1 MSKGCDL
8 ELETSSIPSS
18 SCTCSGSEVTGA
30 LCLALRPVPAAL
42 AEIGPLSSGKWT
54 CPTEPRTW
62 GRKGSSSLA
71 YFPER

>member
-8 ELETSSIPSS
+8 GLETSSIPSS

-30 LCLALRPVPAAL
+30 RCPALKPVPAAL

-54 CPTEPRTW
+54 CPAEPRTW

-71 YFPER
+71 CFPER